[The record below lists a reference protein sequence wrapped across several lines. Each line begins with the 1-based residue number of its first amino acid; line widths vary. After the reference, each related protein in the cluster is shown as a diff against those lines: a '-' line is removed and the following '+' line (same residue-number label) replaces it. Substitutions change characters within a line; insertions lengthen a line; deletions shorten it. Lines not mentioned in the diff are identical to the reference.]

1 MKDQIVERLLTEGHI
16 TINMADSLL
25 NDRLEKT
32 STVALLREDSIIS
45 VQEAVILLKDNHELY
60 QPSFPPMPAMPPF
73 PTNPYQP
80 PFTPGD
86 VPPGTPFWYTTG
98 TTYNKTPFEYS
109 DTKWPGDK
117 KE

>member
-1 MKDQIVERLLTEGHI
+1 MKDQIVERLLTQGHI

-32 STVALLREDSIIS
+32 STVALLREDGIIS
-45 VQEAVILLKDNHELY
+45 VQEAVILLKDGQESY
-60 QPSFPPMPAMPPF
+60 QPSFPSMPAMPPF

-98 TTYNKTPFEYS
+98 TTYNKMPFEYS

>member
-1 MKDQIVERLLTEGHI
+1 MKDQIVERLLTQGHI

-32 STVALLREDSIIS
+32 STVALLREDGIIS
-45 VQEAVILLKDNHELY
+45 VQEAVILLKDGQELY
-60 QPSFPPMPAMPPF
+60 QPSFSPPPAMPAF

-86 VPPGTPFWYTTG
+86 IPTGTPFWYTTG
-98 TTYNKTPFEYS
+98 TTYNKMPFEYS

>member
-1 MKDQIVERLLTEGHI
+1 MKDQIIERLLTQGHI
-16 TINMADSLL
+16 TVNMADILL

-32 STVALLREDSIIS
+32 STVALLKEDGIIS
-45 VQEAVILLKDNHELY
+45 IHEVIILLKEGYELY
-60 QPSFPPMPAMPPF
+60 QPSF

-86 VPPGTPFWYTTG
+86 VPPGQPFWYTTG

>member
-1 MKDQIVERLLTEGHI
+1 MKDQIVERLLTQGHI

-32 STVALLREDSIIS
+32 STVALLREDGIIS
-45 VQEAVILLKDNHELY
+45 VQEVVILLKDGQESY
-60 QPSFPPMPAMPPF
+60 QPPF
-73 PTNPYQP
+73 PTSPYQP